1 MNGDRK
7 VRDKPEKREE
17 RSADRPVR
25 GSPIT
30 RRILAINVFALAVL
44 VVGLLYEGQY
54 RQGLINSEIAAL
66 TTQAEMVAAALGEA
80 AVGGENSRNQFLRA
94 ETAGQIIRRLSAATR
109 TDAKLISLAGYILAD
124 SRLLAGPGGLVKVEE
139 LPPPAEK
146 NSLARS
152 VLDRLDT
159 IVRRLL
165 PDNQVQM
172 MTGGTTESAFN
183 PETRRAM
190 TGVPGH
196 AVRVTDTGLLSITT
210 AVPVQRY
217 KQVLGA
223 LTLTKDTSSINDAVF
238 EVRLDI
244 LKVFGIALL
253 VTVLLSIYLA
263 GSIARPIQRLAE
275 AADQVRQGLS
285 RNYSIPDLTR
295 RTDEIG
301 HLSAALKDM
310 TEALWD
316 RMDAIERFAAD
327 VSHEIKNPLT
337 SLRSAVETAAR
348 IKDPAQQ
355 KQLMS
360 IIQDDI
366 QRLDRL
372 ISDISDASRLD
383 SELSRAKMEP
393 VNMARLLSTLRDIHT
408 ATTKA
413 GNVKFDMELAEGQP
427 MIIFGLEDRIVQVL
441 RNLIGNAVSFSPPGG
456 AVILKAETQGNI
468 VIVTVEDEG
477 PGIPEGSEH
486 NIFNRFYQE
495 RPKEEKF
502 GTHSGLGLSISKQ
515 IIETH
520 GGRISVENKMSEQ
533 GEVLGARFTV
543 QLPVSA

>member
-223 LTLTKDTSSINDAVF
+223 LTLTKDTRGIDDAVF

>member
-1 MNGDRK
+1 MSGDRNL
-7 VRDKPEKREE
+7 RDKSNKREG
-17 RSADRPVR
+17 RRADQPVR

-30 RRILAINVFALAVL
+30 RRILAINIFALAVL
-44 VVGLLYEGQY
+44 VVGLLYEGEY
-54 RQGLINSEIAAL
+54 RKGLINSEIAAL

-80 AVGGENSRNQFLRA
+80 AVGGEQSQNQFLRA
-94 ETAGQIIRRLSAATR
+94 DAARQIIRRLSAATR
-109 TDAKLISLAGYILAD
+109 TDAKLFSIAGNILAD
-124 SRLLAGPGGLVKVEE
+124 SRLLAGPGGIVKVEE

-152 VLDRLDT
+152 VLNKFDRLL
-159 IVRRLL
+159 RRLL
-165 PDNQVQM
+165 PNDHVTKISDT
-172 MTGGTTESAFN
+172 MTKMVLS

-190 TGVPGH
+190 KGNQGH
-196 AVRVTDTGLLSITT
+196 AVRLTSPGLLSITA

-217 KQVLGA
+217 KKVLGA
-223 LTLTKDTSSINDAVF
+223 LTLTKDTSSIDDAVF

-244 LKVFGIALL
+244 LKVFGVALL

-263 GSIARPIQRLAE
+263 GSIARPIQHLAA
-275 AADQVRQGLS
+275 AADHVRQGLS

-327 VSHEIKNPLT
+327 VSHEIKNPLS

-348 IKDPAQQ
+348 INDPAQQ

-372 ISDISDASRLD
+372 ITDISEASRLD
-383 SELSRAKMEP
+383 SELSRAEMKP
-393 VNMARLLSTLRDIHT
+393 VDMAQLLSALKDIHT
-408 ATTKA
+408 ATTEA
-413 GNVKFDMELAEGQP
+413 GNVVFRMELAEGRP
-427 MIIFGLEDRIVQVL
+427 MIVFGLEDRIVQVL
-441 RNLIGNAVSFSPPGG
+441 RNLIGNAVSFSPSGG
-456 AVILKAETQGNI
+456 NVTLKAESQGDT

-477 PGIPEGSEH
+477 PGISEGSED
-486 NIFNRFYQE
+486 NIFDRFYQE
-495 RPKEEKF
+495 RPTGEKF

-515 IIETH
+515 IVETH
-520 GGRISVENKMSEQ
+520 GGRILAENRISER

-543 QLPVSA
+543 QLPFSA

>member
-1 MNGDRK
+1 MP
-7 VRDKPEKREE
+7 DKWDE
-17 RSADRPVR
+17 RSGDQTVN

-54 RQGLINSEIAAL
+54 REGMIKSEVAAMK
-66 TTQAEMVAAALGEA
+66 TQAEMVAAALGEA
-80 AVGGENSRNQFLRA
+80 AVGGENSQNQFLRA
-94 ETAGQIIRRLSAATR
+94 ETAAQIIRRLSAATR
-109 TDAKLISLAGYILAD
+109 TDTKLISITGEILAD
-124 SRLLAGPGGLVKVEE
+124 SRLLAGPGGMVKVEE

-146 NSLARS
+146 NSLVRS
-152 VLDRLDT
+152 ILDKFDLILRK
-159 IVRRLL
+159 LL
-165 PDNQVQM
+165 PNDQVQM
-172 MTGGTTESAFN
+172 IPHGTLKSGFG
-183 PETRRAM
+183 PEARKAM
-190 TGVPGH
+190 TGDPGH
-196 AVRVTDTGLLSITT
+196 AVHFNDTGSLSITT

-223 LTLTKDTSSINDAVF
+223 LTLTKDASSIDDAVF
-238 EVRLDI
+238 QVRLDI
-244 LKVFGIALL
+244 LKVFGVALL

-263 GSIARPIQRLAE
+263 GSIARPIQRLAA
-275 AADQVRQGLS
+275 AADQVRTGLS

-327 VSHEIKNPLT
+327 VAHEIKNPLT

-348 IKDPAQQ
+348 INDPAQQ
-355 KQLMS
+355 SQLMS

-366 QRLDRL
+366 KRLDRL

-383 SELSRAKMEP
+383 SELSRAAMEP
-393 VNMARLLSTLRDIHT
+393 VDMAHLLNTLKDIHT
-408 ATTKA
+408 ATTECA
-413 GNVKFDMELAEGQP
+413 NVIFSVEFADERP
-427 MIIFGLEDRIVQVL
+427 MVVRGLEDRIVQVL

-456 AVILKAETQGNI
+456 AVILKAKPLGSKI
-468 VIVTVEDEG
+468 IVTVEDEG
-477 PGIPEGSEH
+477 PGIPEGSQTD
-486 NIFNRFYQE
+486 IFKRFYQE

-515 IIETH
+515 IVETH
-520 GGRISVENKMSEQ
+520 GGRISAENRISEQ
-533 GEVLGARFTV
+533 GEVLGARFTI

>member
-7 VRDKPEKREE
+7 SGDKPEKREE
-17 RSADRPVR
+17 RSADQPVK

-223 LTLTKDTSSINDAVF
+223 LTLTKDTRGIDDAVF

-383 SELSRAKMEP
+383 SELSRAKMES
-393 VNMARLLSTLRDIHT
+393 VDMARLLSTLRDIHT
-408 ATTKA
+408 ATTET
-413 GNVKFDMELAEGQP
+413 GNVKFDMELAEGPP
-427 MIIFGLEDRIVQVL
+427 MIVFGLEDRIVQVL